1 MAKILL
7 KRGAMLDSQSTDI
20 RALVTDPRG
29 PDGLLPLDP
38 LTCER
43 LPEGVLARA
52 LTQLRAVADA
62 PVADQRELERRVA
75 LERARADDIARACEV
90 RVTAALATQ
99 LSAEQRYD
107 QQDAKHERSTPNCES
122 SWRRRRTRFV
132 CRPGAHRRNSRR
144 SPLQWRR
151 RDTVQDVATRLG
163 KVERRLAASPA
174 TAAGVP
180 VVATSKAKPPKSKK
194 PRAAAQARTPMR
206 TTRAAAPPARG
217 RRARDSAKQSRRRA

>member
-1 MAKILL
+1 M
-7 KRGAMLDSQSTDI
+7 
-20 RALVTDPRG
+20 
-29 PDGLLPLDP
+29 
-38 LTCER
+38 
-43 LPEGVLARA
+43 
-52 LTQLRAVADA
+52 
-62 PVADQRELERRVA
+62 A

-90 RVTAALATQ
+90 RVTAALAAQ

-107 QQDAKHERSTPNCES
+107 QQDAEHERSTREL
-122 SWRRRRTRFV
+122 REQLAAAQDALQRQTG
-132 CRPGAHRRNSRR
+132 GASTE
-144 SPLQWRR
+144 LTTLTTAVAET

-163 KVERRLAASPA
+163 KAERRLAASPA

-180 VVATSKAKPPKSKK
+180 VVATSKVKPPKSKK

>member
-1 MAKILL
+1 
-7 KRGAMLDSQSTDI
+7 MLDSQSTDI

-90 RVTAALATQ
+90 RVTAALAAQ

-107 QQDAKHERSTPNCES
+107 QQDAEHERSTRELREQLAAAQDAL
-122 SWRRRRTRFV
+122 RRQTGGASTELTTLTTAVAETRHSA
-132 CRPGAHRRNSRR
+132 G
-144 SPLQWRR
+144 R
-151 RDTVQDVATRLG
+151 RDTSG
-163 KVERRLAASPA
+163 
-174 TAAGVP
+174 
-180 VVATSKAKPPKSKK
+180 
-194 PRAAAQARTPMR
+194 
-206 TTRAAAPPARG
+206 
-217 RRARDSAKQSRRRA
+217 